1 MHTKRLGK
9 CMEKSWRGCLEQFWW
24 GFQNTDELYGL
35 FYSTCRDLEMN
46 MFLRIHAVQEL
57 YQRDRY

>member
-1 MHTKRLGK
+1 MY
-9 CMEKSWRGCLEQFWW
+9 EKAMGGLFGEVLTVFSKS
-24 GFQNTDELYGL
+24 DELYGL

-46 MFLRIHAVQEL
+46 IFLRIHAVQEL